1 MNNET
6 VATLV
11 LNTILDIMQNE
22 LSQMQDPTD
31 SFDFTNNKSI
41 SAIELSNW
49 LSTVTFD
56 LVETERLINN
66 QPKSHGYVDRND
78 QLKKYRAEMI
88 RAINAKFKYVGLFDN
103 SKDIFQSP
111 FQLTK
116 SMNNTVDQFNVIV
129 PTNAKQFAGFLKAC
143 DFNNQDCVNHFVKL
157 MKEDFNDHLDKKDP
171 YFILT
176 VASVKF

>member
-11 LNTILDIMQNE
+11 LNTILDLMQNE

-31 SFDFTNNKSI
+31 SFDFTSNKSV

-66 QPKSHGYVDRND
+66 QPKLKGFVDRND

-116 SMNNTVDQFNVIV
+116 SMDNTVYNFNHIV
-129 PTNAKQFAGFLKAC
+129 PENAKEFAGFLKAC
-143 DFNNQDCVNHFVKL
+143 EFNNQDCVNHFVKL
-157 MKEDFNDHLDKKDP
+157 LKEDFKDHFDKKNP

-176 VASVKF
+176 ATSVKF

>member
-11 LNTILDIMQNE
+11 LNKILDIMQYE

-31 SFDFTNNKSI
+31 SFECTSNKSI

-66 QPKSHGYVDRND
+66 QPKLNGYVDKND

-88 RAINAKFKYVGLFDN
+88 RAINTKFKYAGLFDN

-116 SMNNTVDQFNVIV
+116 GMNMDITQFNYRK
-129 PTNAKQFAGFLKAC
+129 PANAKEFYNLIKVL
-143 DFNNQDCVNHFVKL
+143 DFKNQESVNYFVRKI
-157 MKEDFNDHLDKKDP
+157 KDAFNGSFDPDDP
-171 YFILT
+171 YVILIF
-176 VASVKF
+176 ASSL

>member
-11 LNTILDIMQNE
+11 LNKILDIMQNE

-31 SFDFTNNKSI
+31 SFDFTSNKSI

-66 QPKSHGYVDRND
+66 QPKSHGYVDRNN

-88 RAINAKFKYVGLFDN
+88 HAINAKFKYVGLFDN

-111 FQLTK
+111 YQLTK
-116 SMNNTVDQFNVIV
+116 SMDNTVEQFNAIV
-129 PTNAKQFAGFLKAC
+129 PTNAKQFAGFLKVC
-143 DFNNQDCVNHFVKL
+143 NFNNQDCVNQFVKL

>member
-11 LNTILDIMQNE
+11 LNKILDIMQNE

-31 SFDFTNNKSI
+31 SFDFTSNKSI

-49 LSTVTFD
+49 LSAVTFD

-66 QPKSHGYVDRND
+66 QPKLHGYVDRNE

-111 FQLTK
+111 YQLTK
-116 SMNNTVDQFNVIV
+116 SMNNTIANFNAIV

-143 DFNNQDCVNHFVKL
+143 EFNNQDCVNHFVKL
-157 MKEDFNDHLDKKDP
+157 MKEDFNEHLDKKDP

>member
-1 MNNET
+1 MET
-6 VATLV
+6 TATLV
-11 LNTILDIMQNE
+11 LNKILDLMQNE

-31 SFDFTNNKSI
+31 SFDFTSNKSI

-49 LSTVTFD
+49 LSAVTFD
-56 LVETERLINN
+56 LVETERLIDN
-66 QPKSHGYVDRND
+66 QPKLHGYVDRND

-88 RAINAKFKYVGLFDN
+88 RAINAKFKYVGLFDV

-116 SMNNTVDQFNVIV
+116 SMNITLDNFNAIV
-129 PTNAKQFAGFLKAC
+129 PTDAEAFAKFLKVVE
-143 DFNNQDCVNHFVKL
+143 FNNQDCVNHFVKL
-157 MKEDFNDHLDKKDP
+157 IKEDFNDHLDNNNP

-176 VASVKF
+176 VASVKL

>member
-11 LNTILDIMQNE
+11 LNTILDLMQYD
-22 LSQMQDPTD
+22 LRQMQDPTD
-31 SFDFTNNKSI
+31 PFDFTSNKSI

-56 LVETERLINN
+56 LVETERLISN
-66 QPKSHGYVDRND
+66 QPKLNGYADRND
-78 QLKKYRAEMI
+78 QLKKYRAAMI
-88 RAINAKFKYVGLFDN
+88 RAINAKFKYVGLFDS

-116 SMNNTVDQFNVIV
+116 SMDSTVGQFNYIM
-129 PTNAKQFAGFLKAC
+129 PTNAKQFAGFLKVHH
-143 DFNNQDCVNHFVKL
+143 FNNQECVKHFVKL
-157 MKEDFNDHLDKKDP
+157 MKEDFNERLDKKNP

-176 VASVKF
+176 LASVKL

>member
-22 LSQMQDPTD
+22 LSQMQDPSD
-31 SFDFTNNKSI
+31 SFDFTSNKEV

-49 LSTVTFD
+49 LQAVTFD

-66 QPKSHGYVDRND
+66 QPKLNGYVDRND

-88 RAINAKFKYVGLFDN
+88 RAINAKFKYVGLFDK
-103 SKDIFQSP
+103 SKDVFQSP

-116 SMNNTVDQFNVIV
+116 GMNMDITQFNYRK
-129 PTNAKQFAGFLKAC
+129 PGNAKEFYDLLKLL
-143 DFNNQDCVNHFVKL
+143 DFKNQESVNYFVRKI
-157 MKEDFNDHLDKKDP
+157 KDEFNGSFDSDDP
-171 YFILT
+171 YVILT
-176 VASVKF
+176 VASSLL